1 MSVKSKYICGIR
13 VDEVDKKS
21 ALNLAKKLLLA
32 DEYHF
37 RWITSINPEKCGRA
51 MENEALRNTINGSIM
66 TIPDGIGIVWAGRIN
81 GLLLKHRIPGI
92 DFAWNM
98 IRLVY
103 KYNLKLYLY
112 GAKTESNRCAKTRIE
127 AMMPGINIVGAT
139 DGYRDWDEVAKD
151 IAQKRPDLLLIAMG
165 GGKQEEFIW
174 QYKDI
179 LPVKVAMGV
188 GGSFDVWAGKVERAP
203 RLWQTIGMEWFYRI
217 AKEPFRIPRLKYGM
231 RFMVCS
237 MHQMLYNM

>member
-1 MSVKSKYICGIR
+1 MRSKYICGIR
-13 VDEVDKKS
+13 VDEIDRKS
-21 ALNLAKKLLLA
+21 ALKFAKQLLLN
-32 DEYHF
+32 DTYNF
-37 RWITSINPEKCGRA
+37 KWITSINPEKCGRA

-66 TIPDGIGIVWAGRIN
+66 TIPDGIGIVWAGRMN

-98 IRLVY
+98 IRLVH

-112 GAKTESNRCAKTRIE
+112 GAKPESNQGAVARIE
-127 AMMPGINIVGAT
+127 ATMPGINIVGAI
-139 DGYRDWDEVAKD
+139 DGYREWNEVAAD
-151 IAQKRPDLLLIAMG
+151 IADKKPDLLLIAMG

-174 QYKDI
+174 KYKDI

-203 RLWQTIGMEWFYRI
+203 RLWQAIGMEWFYRI
-217 AKEPFRIPRLKYGM
+217 AKEPFRIPRLKYGL
-231 RFMVCS
+231 RFMMCS
-237 MHQMLYNM
+237 MYQMLYNM